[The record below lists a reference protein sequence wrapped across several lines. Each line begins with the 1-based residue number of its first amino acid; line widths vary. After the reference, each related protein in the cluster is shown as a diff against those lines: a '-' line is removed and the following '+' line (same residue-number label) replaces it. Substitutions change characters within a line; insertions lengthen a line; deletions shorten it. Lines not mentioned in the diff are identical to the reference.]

1 MEERYFKIN
10 SDNIKHNKFS
20 LARSESAHFINSLR
34 GKTNDMICLLDG
46 SGRAYKSKITS
57 INEDLVSGVIQEEI
71 LNYGESRFDINLVIG
86 MIKGSRMDMIIEKAT
101 ELGVKSIQPIIFDR
115 CIKKK
120 INIERAQRIIES
132 AAKQSGRSF
141 FPKILPLSKLNNW
154 ISENTLNINILY
166 HINGSDF
173 LKDVLIND
181 KKSYNVIIGP
191 EGDFSDSEL
200 NTLDKIKP
208 ITINLGPRRL
218 RSETSA
224 IVGLAN
230 LNQILNY

>member
-101 ELGVKSIQPIIFDR
+101 ELGVKSIQPIMFDR

-120 INIERAQRIIES
+120 
-132 AAKQSGRSF
+132 
-141 FPKILPLSKLNNW
+141 
-154 ISENTLNINILY
+154 
-166 HINGSDF
+166 
-173 LKDVLIND
+173 
-181 KKSYNVIIGP
+181 
-191 EGDFSDSEL
+191 
-200 NTLDKIKP
+200 
-208 ITINLGPRRL
+208 
-218 RSETSA
+218 
-224 IVGLAN
+224 
-230 LNQILNY
+230 